1 MENRYGS
8 MNTATDVTKIFQ
20 FFKGGLK
27 MRKKLLA
34 VILSAAMAA
43 TLLTGCG
50 STPDASDET
59 AASDSGETASADN
72 SGVQEITW
80 MFWDDLTAT
89 EDLISKGYAETIER
103 FNADYEGQYH
113 VTAITTNLEE
123 YYPKLNALVAS
134 NETPDVFIVSPGPN
148 LTVYVEPG
156 VAAPLD
162 DYLAADGW
170 KDSFTSDAVF
180 SQMTYD
186 GKIYA
191 VPLNIAAACAFYNTE
206 MFETAGVEVPK
217 TWDEMLDACE
227 KLEAAGYTPIT
238 ISAGTAWCLSMVA
251 GYLCEMEGVDLA
263 ALEDGSASWEDGKLE
278 SAAAKL
284 VELSKY
290 FQKTAAGDT
299 NDVATANFYNEE
311 AAILIQGSWAIAQ
324 INGSNPDFESKC
336 GVFQFPGV
344 ERVIAKSDSLVM
356 SSSTKYPEACMALMK
371 YFTDDEAQKYTA
383 EIGGKIPVTSVEY
396 DASVAPAQLAY
407 VMDVFGGAKGTFGFY
422 NESMPSTEAGAYF
435 DDTMVS
441 VFLGDMTPAEAATD
455 MEEFY
460 AGNCR

>member
-1 MENRYGS
+1 
-8 MNTATDVTKIFQ
+8 
-20 FFKGGLK
+20 
-27 MRKKLLA
+27 MRMKKKLLA

-43 TLLTGCG
+43 TLLAGCG
-50 STPDASDET
+50 NTAPSASNDGGS
-59 AASDSGETASADN
+59 APASEEGGSASAESGE
-72 SGVQEITW
+72 VQEITW
-80 MFWDDLTAT
+80 MFWDDLNAT
-89 EDLISKGYAETIER
+89 EDLISKGYADVLER

-134 NETPDVFIVSPGPN
+134 KETPDVFIVSPGPN
-148 LTVYVEPG
+148 LTVYVDPG

-162 DYLAADGW
+162 DYLADGW
-170 KDSFTSDAVF
+170 KDTFTSDAVF

-206 MFETAGVEVPK
+206 MFEKAGAAVPK
-217 TWDEMLDACE
+217 TWDEMLDACK

-263 ALEDGSASWEDGKLE
+263 ALADGSASWEDGKME
-278 SAAAKL
+278 SAATKL
-284 VELSKY
+284 VELSQY

-311 AAILIQGSWAIAQ
+311 AAILIQGSWAIGQ
-324 INGSNPDFESKC
+324 INGENPDFESTC

-344 ERVIAKSDSLVM
+344 ERVIAKSDSLAM
-356 SSSTKYPEACMALMK
+356 SSSTKYPEACAALMK
-371 YFTDDEAQKYTA
+371 YFTDDTAQKYTA
-383 EIGGKIPVTSVEY
+383 EVGGKIPVTKVEY

-441 VFLGDMTPAEAATD
+441 VFLGDMTPAEAAAD
-455 MEEFY
+455 MEDFY
-460 AGNCR
+460 ASNCR

>member
-1 MENRYGS
+1 M
-8 MNTATDVTKIFQ
+8 K
-20 FFKGGLK
+20 
-27 MRKKLLA
+27 KKLLA
-34 VILSAAMAA
+34 VMLSAAIAA
-43 TLLTGCG
+43 TLLAGCG
-50 STPDASDET
+50 GGAPGAP
-59 AASDSGETASADN
+59 AASSGEGSSASAEG

-80 MFWDDLTAT
+80 MFWDDLDAT
-89 EDLISKGYAETIER
+89 EDLISKGYADTIER
-103 FNADYEGQYH
+103 FNADYEGKYH

-134 NETPDVFIVSPGPN
+134 NKTPDVFIVSPGPN
-148 LTVYVEPG
+148 LTVYVDPG

-162 DYLAADGW
+162 DYLADGW

-206 MFETAGVEVPK
+206 MFEAANVKVPE
-217 TWDEMLDACE
+217 TWDEMLDTCE
-227 KLEAAGYTPIT
+227 KLQAAGYTPIT

-299 NDVATANFYNEE
+299 NDVATANFYNED

-324 INGSNPDFESKC
+324 INGENPDFEAKC

-344 ERVIAKSDSLVM
+344 ERVIAKSDSLAM
-356 SSSTKYPEACMALMK
+356 SSSTKYPEACAAFMK
-371 YFTDDEAQKYTA
+371 YFTDDTAQKYTA

-396 DASVAPAQLAY
+396 DASAAPAQLTY
-407 VMDVFGGAKGTFGFY
+407 VMDVFDGAKGTLGFY

-435 DDTMVS
+435 DDTLVS
-441 VFLGDMTPAEAATD
+441 VFLGDMTPAEAAKD
-455 MEEFY
+455 MEDFY
-460 AGNCR
+460 SANCR

>member
-1 MENRYGS
+1 MFYRLLWQRRCWQ
-8 MNTATDVTKIFQ
+8 AAADP
-20 FFKGGLK
+20 GG
-27 MRKKLLA
+27 A
-34 VILSAAMAA
+34 DAPAA
-43 TLLTGCG
+43 
-50 STPDASDET
+50 
-59 AASDSGETASADN
+59 DSGESASAESD
-72 SGVQEITW
+72 GVQEITW
-80 MFWDDLTAT
+80 MFWDDLNAT
-89 EDLISKGYAETIER
+89 EDLISKGYGDVIDR

-113 VTAITTNLEE
+113 VTAVTTNLEE

-148 LTVYVEPG
+148 LEVYVEPG

-162 DYLAADGW
+162 DYLADGW
-170 KDSFTSDAVF
+170 KDTFTSDAVF

-191 VPLNIAAACAFYNTE
+191 IPLNIAAACAFYNTE
-206 MFETAGVEVPK
+206 MFEAAGVEVPK

-263 ALEDGSASWEDGKLE
+263 ALEDGSASWEDGKVE

-284 VELSKY
+284 VELSRY

-344 ERVIAKSDSLVM
+344 DRVIAKSDSLAM
-356 SSSTKYPEACMALMK
+356 SSSTKYPEACIAFMK
-371 YFTDDEAQKYTA
+371 YFTDDTAQKYTA

-396 DASVAPAQLAY
+396 DESVAPAQLSY
-407 VMDVFGGAKGTFGFY
+407 VMDVFSGAEGTFGFY

-455 MEEFY
+455 METFY
-460 AGNCR
+460 ADNCR

>member
-1 MENRYGS
+1 M
-8 MNTATDVTKIFQ
+8 K
-20 FFKGGLK
+20 
-27 MRKKLLA
+27 KKLMAL
-34 VILSAAMAA
+34 ILSAAMSA

-50 STPDASDET
+50 GGANDDVSQNDATGDN
-59 AASDSGETASADN
+59 AADD
-72 SGVQEITW
+72 GVQEIKW
-80 MFWDDLTAT
+80 MFWDDFNAT
-89 EDLISKGYAETIER
+89 EDLISKGYADTIER
-103 FNADYEGQYH
+103 FNKDYEGKYH
-113 VTAITTNLEE
+113 VTPITTNLEE

-134 NETPDVFIVSPGPN
+134 EETPDVFIVSPGPN
-148 LTVYVEPG
+148 LTTYVDPG

-162 DYLAADGW
+162 DYLAKDGW

-191 VPLNIAAACAFYNTE
+191 VPLNTAAACAFYNTE
-206 MFETAGVEVPK
+206 MFENAGVEVPK
-217 TWDEMLDACE
+217 TWDDMLEACK
-227 KLEAAGYTPIT
+227 KLEAAGYTPVT

-263 ALEDGSASWEDGKLE
+263 ALADGSASWEDGKLE
-278 SAAAKL
+278 SAATKL
-284 VELSKY
+284 TELSKY

-344 ERVIAKSDSLVM
+344 ERIIAKSDSLAM
-356 SSSTKYPEACMALMK
+356 SATTKYPEACAAFIK
-371 YFTDDEAQKYTA
+371 YFTDETAQKYTA
-383 EIGGKIPVTSVEY
+383 EVGGKIPVTNVEY
-396 DASVAPAQLAY
+396 DASVAPAQLSY
-407 VMDVFGGAKGTFGFY
+407 VMDVFGNAKGTLGFY
-422 NESMPSTEAGAYF
+422 NESMPTTEAGAHF

-441 VFLGDMTPAEAATD
+441 VFLGDMTPAEAAKD
-455 MEEFY
+455 MEDFY
-460 AGNCR
+460 SANCR